1 MITDNF
7 RIILASN
14 SPRRRQLLSGMGIPF
29 EAMVTVV
36 DESYPEHLSPS
47 EVVIYLS
54 MKKSEHFLPP
64 DMNDNEIIITADTLV
79 SLNGIII
86 PKPDNEDQAC
96 EFLKMLS
103 GNMHHVFTGVT
114 LKSKTKIH
122 SFLSESKVWFRP
134 LNEEDICRY
143 VGQFKPLDKAGA
155 YGIQDWIGYIGI
167 ERIEGSFYNV
177 MGLPTAQ
184 LYAEL
189 KKFIEEHA

>member
-7 RIILASN
+7 RIILASL
-14 SPRRRQLLSGMGIPF
+14 SPRRRQLLTGMGIQY
-29 EAMVTVV
+29 EAMVTDV
-36 DESYPEHLSPS
+36 DESYPESLSPS
-47 EVVIYLS
+47 EVALYLS
-54 MKKSEHFLPP
+54 KKKSEHFHSLN
-64 DMNDNEIIITADTLV
+64 MKDNEIIITADTLV
-79 SLNGIII
+79 SLNGTII

-96 EFLKMLS
+96 RFLTMLS
-103 GNMHHVFTGVT
+103 GNMHQVFTGVT
-114 LKSKTKIH
+114 LKSKSRIH

-134 LNEEDICRY
+134 LNEEDICKY
-143 VGQFKPLDKAGA
+143 VSEFKPLDKAGA

-189 KKFIEEHA
+189 KKFIEDHV